1 MLRLLTAGGVL
12 LLGLAAIILVVNVVF
27 LGTGIEGARA
37 LIQHWF
43 NAIFNFGSSET
54 SQWLIIIAA
63 GLVFG
68 SLVSRP
74 LKEGRF

>member
-1 MLRLLTAGGVL
+1 MLRLVTAGGVL
-12 LLGLAAIILVVNVVF
+12 VLAIAAVVLVVNVVF
-27 LGTGIEGARA
+27 LGTGIDGARA

-43 NAIFNFGSSET
+43 NGLFSFGSSDT